1 MCECWYDYK
10 KPKYKEKAKL
20 YYMDSDSFITCKNTG
35 DIYKGISKD
44 VNKRLDT
51 SNC

>member
-1 MCECWYDYK
+1 
-10 KPKYKEKAKL
+10 
-20 YYMDSDSFITCKNTG
+20 MDSDSFITCKNTG